1 MAATEKNC
9 RRWYHRRICHR
20 LRRQMRRYRRTAAA
34 QVVAMSP
41 TRLQSIAQLTL
52 PQRQIIREV
61 ATLVVFAPFAVY
73 FIFKG

>member
-1 MAATEKNC
+1 
-9 RRWYHRRICHR
+9 
-20 LRRQMRRYRRTAAA
+20 
-34 QVVAMSP
+34 MSP